1 MIRRGVVACLACV
14 PMVLFG
20 KLLVGP
26 LAINFLPKG
35 GNSQYINVSNP
46 DKFKNAY
53 VDLQLYRV
61 HNPGTSES
69 YREPLA
75 NNPMTFGMIVSE
87 RKMVIPPQG
96 LQRIRVIRL
105 LGPQKKDVVYQLL
118 ITPENQQLERI
129 QQKEK
134 MGKRHY
140 HIGLTINLAYAARI
154 VVRPKNAKPYI
165 VISRKGNMVTARNLG
180 NTTALLTQGK
190 QCSAKDKCQFL
201 PMGLQVHRLYAGN
214 VWQFTA
220 PKAEPVL
227 FIQRYLNQDSKV
239 RSQ

>member
-20 KLLVGP
+20 RLLVGP
-26 LAINFLPKG
+26 LSINFLPKG
-35 GNSQYINVSNP
+35 GNSKYINVSNP

-75 NNPMTFGMIVSE
+75 NNPMTFGVIVSE

-96 LQRIRVIRL
+96 LQRVRVICL
-105 LGPQKKDVVYQLL
+105 LHPQKKDVVYQLL

-129 QQKEK
+129 QENKK
-134 MGKRHY
+134 SGKHDY
-140 HIGLTINLAYAARI
+140 HIGLTINFAYAARI
-154 VVRPKNAKPYI
+154 IVRPEHPKPDI
-165 VISRKGNMVTARNLG
+165 VIARKGKAITVRNLG
-180 NTTALLTQGK
+180 NTTALLTLGK
-190 QCSAKDKCQFL
+190 QCVQSHCVPL
-201 PMGLQVHRLYAGN
+201 PMPVQIRRLYAGN
-214 VWQFTA
+214 VWHFTV

-227 FIQRYLNQDSKV
+227 FTQRYMNRISTV